1 MVKKTEYHTK
11 IVEIDKKITDHD
23 HINRY
28 ITTQKLNKLTG
39 ENFDARLK
47 QENRTAKADIVNFA
61 RKEIRSENI

>member
-1 MVKKTEYHTK
+1 MVKKIEYHTK

-39 ENFDARLK
+39 ENYRCK
-47 QENRTAKADIVNFA
+47 IKTGKSN
-61 RKEIRSENI
+61 S